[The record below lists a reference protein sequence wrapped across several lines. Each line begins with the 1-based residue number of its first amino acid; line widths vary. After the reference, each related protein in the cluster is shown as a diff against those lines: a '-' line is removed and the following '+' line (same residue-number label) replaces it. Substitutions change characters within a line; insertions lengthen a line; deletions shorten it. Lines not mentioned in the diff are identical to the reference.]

1 MAKDPV
7 CGMEVDEATS
17 IKKVIG
23 GRTYYFCMES
33 CMLRFE
39 DPEKE
44 LKDMKTRVT
53 VALTGVFILALLR
66 VVATLSL
73 AAGATLITWAP
84 IPQLPYFTWGYWL
97 FLLVTPVMIIGGW
110 SFYKGAYVDLKS
122 HRANMDL
129 LIAIGTTTAYLF
141 SVIVLFFPN

>member
-1 MAKDPV
+1 
-7 CGMEVDEATS
+7 MEVDEATS

-44 LKDMKTRVT
+44 LKSMKQRVA
-53 VALTGVFILALLR
+53 VALSGVMILAALR

-73 AAGATLITWAP
+73 AAGATLVTWAP
-84 IPQLPYFTWGYWL
+84 IPALPWFT
-97 FLLVTPVMIIGGW
+97 
-110 SFYKGAYVDLKS
+110 
-122 HRANMDL
+122 
-129 LIAIGTTTAYLF
+129 
-141 SVIVLFFPN
+141 